1 MTAPDMAALVA
12 GAGILMMTF
21 AVFQIASHALLDNRL
36 RVFVQRR
43 GVVVAPT
50 TSVRRARKESKV
62 ALVEQVNRK
71 LRQANYSKRL
81 QLQLIRAGVDLQ
93 ASRFLVI
100 QLIAATSTF
109 LVTWMFADTVPDL
122 KGILSL
128 VVAIPAAVIAWY
140 VPMVTLKFLQSNRL
154 GKLEKQLPT
163 TIDALAGALQAGS
176 SLPQAMEMSS
186 REVPAPIGLELGIAV
201 REMAVG
207 VPMQEAFAN
216 MLNRAPSLDLDMLVS
231 AITIQHRIGGNLSSI
246 LRTISHT
253 IRERLRIKGEI
264 SVLTAQQRMSG
275 YVVSA
280 LPLLV
285 IGALLF
291 VAPAYIM
298 KLFQPGIA
306 RLMLIGGVIGMVAGF
321 YALKRIADIEV

>member
-1 MTAPDMAALVA
+1 MSAPDIAALVA

-21 AVFQIASHALLDNRL
+21 AVFQIASQALLDGRL

-43 GVVVAPT
+43 GVVVQPL
-50 TSVRRARKESKV
+50 SVRRPRKESKV
-62 ALVEQVNRK
+62 AMVAQLNRR
-71 LRQANYSKRL
+71 LRSASYSKEL
-81 QLQLIRAGVDLQ
+81 QLKLIRAGVDMQ
-93 ASRFLVI
+93 ASRFLTI
-100 QLIAATSTF
+100 QVIAATTTF
-109 LVTWMFADTVPDL
+109 LVVWFMADTVPDL
-122 KGILSL
+122 KGILSM
-128 VVAIPAAVIAWY
+128 VVAIPSIGIAWY
-140 VPMVTLKFLQSNRL
+140 VPLITLSFLQGNRL

-163 TIDALAGALQAGS
+163 TIDSMAGALQAGS

-231 AITIQHRIGGNLSSI
+231 AITIQHRIGGNLSQI

-264 SVLTAQQRMSG
+264 AVLTAQQRMSG

-285 IGALLF
+285 IGVLF
-291 VAPAYIM
+291 FIAPTYIM

-306 RLMLIGGVIGMVAGF
+306 RLMLIAGVIGMLAGF
-321 YALKRIADIEV
+321 YALKKIADIEV

>member
-1 MTAPDMAALVA
+1 MASPDIAALVA
-12 GAGILMMTF
+12 GVGLLMMTF
-21 AVFQIASHALLDNRL
+21 AVFQLASHALLDNRL

-43 GVVVAPT
+43 GEVMQPM
-50 TSVRRARKESKV
+50 SVRRARKESKLAV
-62 ALVEQVNRK
+62 VEQLNRK
-71 LRQANYSKRL
+71 VRSASFSKDL
-81 QLQLIRAGVDLQ
+81 QLKLVRAGLDMQ
-93 ASRFLVI
+93 ASRFLTI
-100 QLIAATSTF
+100 QVIAAATTF
-109 LVTWMFADTVPDL
+109 LVVWYFAGTVPDL
-122 KGILSL
+122 KGIASL
-128 VVAIPAAVIAWY
+128 IVAIPSLAIAWY
-140 VPMVTLKFLQSNRL
+140 VPLLTLKFLQGNRM

-163 TIDALAGALQAGS
+163 TIDSMAGALQAGS
-176 SLPQAMEMSS
+176 SLPQSMEMVS

-201 REMAVG
+201 REMGVG

-231 AITIQHRIGGNLSSI
+231 AITIQHRIGGNLSQI

-285 IGALLF
+285 IGVLF
-291 VAPAYIM
+291 FIAPSYIM

-306 RLMLIGGVIGMVAGF
+306 RLMLIAGVIGMLAGF
-321 YALKRIADIEV
+321 YALKKIADIEV